1 MHHFHLQVSRNNVVL
16 AILTDYQV
24 SDVFK
29 YLIHA
34 KAGYLW
40 FKKKQKS
47 LSYLSAQEL
56 HFTILRT
63 APIRKNIRMG
73 SSRIY

>member
-34 KAGYLW
+34 KVGYLW
-40 FKKKQKS
+40 FKKNKN
-47 LSYLSAQEL
+47 LYLTYLHRSYTSPYSEQL
-56 HFTILRT
+56 
-63 APIRKNIRMG
+63 P
-73 SSRIY
+73 